1 MKLKN
6 ITWRNFKSYSN
17 IPTTIRF
24 DDNNSLNLIVG
35 DNGTG
40 KTSIAEVITYSL
52 YGKIESFNNSD
63 IPNRVNK
70 NFYSRIEVD
79 CDGHEVVIE
88 RGLSPT
94 IFAVK
99 IDGENVDTAGKT
111 NVQSML
117 EDVYFKIPYSVFNN
131 TLVLSVSDYKS
142 LMNLNATDK
151 RNITDK
157 IFGFTLY
164 NDVHK
169 LLKEEVKQTTSNLDI
184 TTGSIR
190 TSTSYIDNYT
200 RQIAEIDKT
209 SITQE
214 ELDELVQTINDIEK
228 VNKENEQLI
237 EKIEKIKNEL
247 MVDTNNQTSLHKEYQ
262 LKINSINE
270 RISLIDAGKC
280 PTCGSDLT
288 SESFQHER
296 ESLER
301 EREEY
306 IKMQDGIK
314 QELLKIKSKL
324 NALDKKKQQTSKNIR
339 RSDVVEL
346 KSDLK
351 YKQSLKSKSSTQ
363 FIQLRNEMQE
373 QLISLNEEYDGYKK
387 EMNVLNILQ
396 EIFGENGIKKY
407 ITSQYTPRINAMIA
421 EVMSHMG
428 LNYVVEFDDG
438 FNGKITLN
446 GYNVKYST
454 LSAGEKKRIDFACVV
469 SIIKFLKLQL
479 GEMNLLFLDE
489 LFSNIDINGVSD
501 MIELLKKYCE
511 ELDLNIYLIHHAPL
525 EGISFD
531 KIMRT
536 YKPDGF
542 SRLEEM

>member
-17 IPTTIRF
+17 IPTTIDF
-24 DDNNSLNLIVG
+24 DDENSLNLVVG

-52 YGKIESFNNSD
+52 YGKIDNFTNSD

-70 NFYSRIEVD
+70 NFYSRIEVE
-79 CDGHEVVIE
+79 CDGHNIIIE

-117 EDVYFKIPYSVFNN
+117 EDVYFKIPYSVFSN
-131 TLVLSVSDYKS
+131 TLVLSVSGYKS
-142 LMNLNATDK
+142 LINLGASDK
-151 RNITDK
+151 RNIIDK
-157 IFGFTLY
+157 IFGFTFY
-164 NDVHK
+164 NDVNK
-169 LLKEEVKQTTSNLDI
+169 LLKDEVKQMTTNLDI

-190 TSTSYIDNYT
+190 TSNGYIENYT
-200 RQIAEIDKT
+200 KQISEIDKN

-214 ELDELVQTINDIEK
+214 ELDELSQTISEIEK
-228 VNKENEQLI
+228 VNKENEKLI
-237 EKIEKIKNEL
+237 EKIDSIKNDL
-247 MVDTNNQTSLHKEYQ
+247 NNQTYDQSAIYKEYQ
-262 LKINSINE
+262 IKINSIDE
-270 RISLIDAGKC
+270 RISLIDSGKC

-288 SESFQHER
+288 SEYFQKER
-296 ESLER
+296 ESLSNER
-301 EREEY
+301 KEY
-306 IKMQDGIK
+306 IKMQEDIK
-314 QELLKIKSKL
+314 QKLLDIKSKI
-324 NALDKKKQQTSKNIR
+324 NALDKKKQQTSKKIR
-339 RSDVVEL
+339 HSEVVEL

-351 YKQSLKSKSSTQ
+351 SKQALKNKNSSQ
-363 FIQLRNEMQE
+363 FIKLRDEMKE
-373 QLISLNEEYDGYKK
+373 QLSTLNEEYAGYKK
-387 EMNVLNILQ
+387 EIGILNVLQ
-396 EIFGENGIKKY
+396 EVFGDNGIKKY

-421 EVMSHMG
+421 EVISHMG
-428 LNYVVEFDDG
+428 LNYVVEFDDA

-446 GYNVKYST
+446 GYSVKYST
-454 LSAGEKKRIDFACVV
+454 LSAGEKKRIDFACVI

-489 LFSNIDINGVSD
+489 LFSNIDITGVGD
-501 MIELLKKYCE
+501 MIEMLRKYCE
-511 ELDLNIYLIHHAPL
+511 EMNLNIYLIHHAHL
-525 EGISFD
+525 EGICFD
-531 KIMRT
+531 KVLRT

-542 SRLEEM
+542 SRLEII

>member
-17 IPTTIRF
+17 IPTTINF
-24 DDNNSLNLIVG
+24 DDENSLNLVVG

-52 YGKIESFNNSD
+52 YGKIDNFTNSD

-70 NFYSRIEVD
+70 NFYSRIEVE
-79 CDGHEVVIE
+79 CDGHNIIIE

-117 EDVYFKIPYSVFNN
+117 EDVYFKIPYSVFSN
-131 TLVLSVSDYKS
+131 TLVLSVSGYKS
-142 LMNLNATDK
+142 LINLGASDK
-151 RNITDK
+151 RNIIDK
-157 IFGFTLY
+157 IFGFTFY
-164 NDVHK
+164 NDVNK
-169 LLKEEVKQTTSNLDI
+169 LLKDEVKQMTTNLDI

-190 TSTSYIDNYT
+190 TSNGYIENYT
-200 RQIAEIDKT
+200 KQISEIDKT

-214 ELDELVQTINDIEK
+214 ELDELSQTISEIEK
-228 VNKENEQLI
+228 VNKENEKLI
-237 EKIEKIKNEL
+237 EKIDSIKNDL
-247 MVDTNNQTSLHKEYQ
+247 NNQTYDQSAIYKEYQ
-262 LKINSINE
+262 IKINSIDE
-270 RISLIDAGKC
+270 RISLIDSGKC

-288 SESFQHER
+288 SEDFQKER
-296 ESLER
+296 ESLSNER
-301 EREEY
+301 KEY
-306 IKMQDGIK
+306 IKMQEDIK
-314 QELLKIKSKL
+314 QKLLDIKSKI
-324 NALDKKKQQTSKNIR
+324 NALDKKKQQTSKKIR
-339 RSDVVEL
+339 HSEVVEL

-351 YKQSLKSKSSTQ
+351 SKQALKNKNSSQ
-363 FIQLRNEMQE
+363 FIKLRDEMKE
-373 QLISLNEEYDGYKK
+373 QLSTLNEEYAGYKK
-387 EMNVLNILQ
+387 EIGILNVLQ
-396 EIFGENGIKKY
+396 EVFGDNGIKKY

-421 EVMSHMG
+421 EVISHMG
-428 LNYVVEFDDG
+428 LNYVVEFDDA

-454 LSAGEKKRIDFACVV
+454 LSAGEKKRIDFACVI

-489 LFSNIDINGVSD
+489 LFSNIDITGVGD
-501 MIELLKKYCE
+501 MIEMLRKYCE
-511 ELDLNIYLIHHAPL
+511 EMNLNIYLIHHAHL
-525 EGISFD
+525 EGICFD
-531 KIMRT
+531 KVLRT

-542 SRLEEM
+542 SRLEII

>member
-1 MKLKN
+1 MRLKN

-17 IPTTIRF
+17 IPTTIDF
-24 DDNNSLNLIVG
+24 DNNHSLNLIVG

-52 YGKIESFNNSD
+52 YGKIENFNNSD
-63 IPNRVNK
+63 IPNRINK

-88 RGLSPT
+88 RGLAPA

-99 IDGENVDTAGKT
+99 IDGETVDTAGKT

-117 EDVYFKIPYSVFNN
+117 EDVYFKIPYSVFSN
-131 TLVLSVSDYKS
+131 TLILSVSDYKT
-142 LMNLNATDK
+142 LINLNATDK
-151 RNITDK
+151 RNIIDK

-164 NDVHK
+164 NDVNK
-169 LLKEEVKQTTSNLDI
+169 LLKDEVKQMTTNLDI

-190 TSTSYIDNYT
+190 TSNSYIESYT
-200 RQIAEIDKT
+200 KQISEIDKT
-209 SITQE
+209 TITQE
-214 ELDELVQTINDIEK
+214 ELDELVETISELEDTNR
-228 VNKENEQLI
+228 
-237 EKIEKIKNEL
+237 KNEEIIKKL
-247 MVDTNNQTSLHKEYQ
+247 ERAKTDLINSTNKQSGIYKEYQ
-262 LKINSINE
+262 MKINSIDE
-270 RISLIDAGKC
+270 RIALIDSGKC

-288 SESFQHER
+288 SESFQNERQSLVQER
-296 ESLER
+296 ED
-301 EREEY
+301 Y
-306 IKMQDGIK
+306 VKMQSDIK
-314 QELLKIKSKL
+314 DELLKIKSRL
-324 NALDKKKQQTSKNIR
+324 NTLDKKKQETYKNIR
-339 RSDVVEL
+339 TSDVVEL

-351 YKQSLKSKSSTQ
+351 SKQALKNKSSSQ
-363 FIQLRNEMQE
+363 FIKLRNEMKE
-373 QLISLNEEYDGYKK
+373 KLITLNEEYDGYKK
-387 EMNVLNILQ
+387 EMGILNILQ
-396 EIFGENGIKKY
+396 EVFGENGIKKY
-407 ITSQYTPRINAMIA
+407 ITSQYTPRINAMMA
-421 EVMSHMG
+421 EVISHMG
-428 LNYVVEFDDG
+428 LNYVVEFDDS

-501 MIELLKKYCE
+501 MIDLLKKYCE

-525 EGISFD
+525 EGIVFD
-531 KIMRT
+531 KVMRT

-542 SRLEEM
+542 SRIEVM